1 VDTLFWL
8 TPALVVVDMIFVGV
22 LYFQMRAYP
31 RLDRRAF
38 HATVAGMLGFVF
50 AALLTMDGIFRII
63 QLAAIAIIIC
73 ITWLQHQ
80 GRLPGQKLGVE

>member
-1 VDTLFWL
+1 VEILFWL
-8 TPALVVVDMIFVGV
+8 TPALIVVDTIFLAV

-31 RLDRRAF
+31 RLDRRSF
-38 HATVAGMLGFVF
+38 HATLAGMSGFVF
-50 AALLTMDGIFRII
+50 AALLTMDGVFRTI
-63 QLAAIAIIIC
+63 QLTAIAIIVC